1 MIIDKNKLFENFKN
15 IKNLMNLKILIC
27 YKQLLSFN
35 NILINYGC
43 LIIIIILIFHIISLL
58 VFYLNQLKIIKKQI
72 KRIIFEK
79 TNMNLIKK
87 NNKKIKIVKK
97 KKLYNKKNQSN
108 SIINSKGLINIKN
121 NNKII
126 SAGHHI
132 INKSI
137 NNNKMNYNNEEL
149 NELSY
154 YNALLFDK
162 RKFCQY
168 YNSLLKIKH
177 NLIFTFCNNEDYN
190 PKIIKIDLFLIGIT
204 IDLTVNALFFNDD
217 TMHEIYV
224 KKGIFDFYTQ
234 LPIAIYS
241 FLISTILNLP
251 MALLG
256 LSSDKIIYF
265 KQYQRDKNIK
275 KNGNKLISSI
285 KIKVSI
291 YFIISFIFLLFFW
304 YYISIFCI
312 IYKNTQYHLL
322 KDTLIS
328 FGFSMLYPFGLY
340 LLPGFFRI
348 PSLSNPKKKRVCLYN
363 FSKIL
368 QIF

>member
-1 MIIDKNKLFENFKN
+1 M
-15 IKNLMNLKILIC
+15 
-27 YKQLLSFN
+27 
-35 NILINYGC
+35 
-43 LIIIIILIFHIISLL
+43 
-58 VFYLNQLKIIKKQI
+58 
-72 KRIIFEK
+72 
-79 TNMNLIKK
+79 
-87 NNKKIKIVKK
+87 
-97 KKLYNKKNQSN
+97 
-108 SIINSKGLINIKN
+108 
-121 NNKII
+121 
-126 SAGHHI
+126 
-132 INKSI
+132 
-137 NNNKMNYNNEEL
+137 
-149 NELSY
+149 
-154 YNALLFDK
+154 
-162 RKFCQY
+162 
-168 YNSLLKIKH
+168 
-177 NLIFTFCNNEDYN
+177 
-190 PKIIKIDLFLIGIT
+190 
-204 IDLTVNALFFNDD
+204 
-217 TMHEIYV
+217 
-224 KKGIFDFYTQ
+224 
-234 LPIAIYS
+234 PI
-241 FLISTILNLP
+241 
-251 MALLG
+251 ALLG